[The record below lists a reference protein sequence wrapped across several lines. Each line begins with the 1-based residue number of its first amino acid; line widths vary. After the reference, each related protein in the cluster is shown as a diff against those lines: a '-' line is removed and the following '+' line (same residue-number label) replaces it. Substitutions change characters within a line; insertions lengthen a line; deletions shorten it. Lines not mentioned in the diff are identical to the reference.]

1 VEKYQIHRFQELE
14 GTKQAK
20 ILELLRCA
28 ALAPEHHQV
37 RAQRSGVSARPY
49 GFRVELPQR
58 NPSCTQITDNSD
70 LGSWLIENGFVEH
83 GDMPW
88 KTFRFYPHVIAW
100 YRNSHPLTEAEERE
114 RIGRYYFE
122 LGVSDDDL
130 EPFNAENVAE
140 KVGLPAD
147 RVQMWVR
154 ALTGAGVLFDDGPKD
169 SGTPPYY
176 KLTKPKGFDWAIGGF
191 RADVGA
197 TAQVDLSVTVNVDM
211 DRVIQAINRLEI
223 PSDQKRFYELSV
235 VKLERE
241 LKQGRLNWDTVKDAL
256 STAANV
262 KEVAVPIIT
271 LVSSN
276 MDQIADAVS
285 QLPTP

>member
-147 RVQMWVR
+147 RVQIWVR

-176 KLTKPKGFDWAIGGF
+176 KLTKPKGFDWAIGSF

-223 PSDQKRFYELSV
+223 PPDQKRFYELSV